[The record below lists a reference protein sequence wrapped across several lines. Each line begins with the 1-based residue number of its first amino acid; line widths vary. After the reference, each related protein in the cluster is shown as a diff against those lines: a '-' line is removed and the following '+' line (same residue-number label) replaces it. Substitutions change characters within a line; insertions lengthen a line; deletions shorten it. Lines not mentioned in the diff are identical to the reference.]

1 MLISVLYGG
10 KLQQKIH
17 AFSMQDVRP
26 RPLPPSVELRALEII
41 TYIALALSIIC
52 LLITIITYLVSK
64 YVRSDLALV

>member
-1 MLISVLYGG
+1 
-10 KLQQKIH
+10 
-17 AFSMQDVRP
+17 MQDVRP